1 MKDFDGIIFDMDGV
15 ILDSEKAVMDVW
27 LLLARKYGLKN
38 MEEVYLKCTGVNAQK
53 TKEIMLEFYGNDFP
67 YDKYRKEAS
76 EMFFGKYND
85 YKIPLKNGV
94 FELLDFLRENNK
106 KIILCSST
114 KKELVTKE
122 LEANGVL
129 KYFDVLVTG
138 DMVNKSKPEP
148 DIFLKAIEESKI
160 NVDKLYVIEDS
171 YNGVRSANSANL
183 KTIMV
188 PDLIM
193 PDDEMKKKAYVIK
206 NNLLEVIDYLNE

>member
-1 MKDFDGIIFDMDGV
+1 M
-15 ILDSEKAVMDVW
+15 LD
-27 LLLARKYGLKN
+27 
-38 MEEVYLKCTGVNAQK
+38 
-53 TKEIMLEFYGNDFP
+53 FYGNDFP

-76 EMFFGKYND
+76 EIFFGKYSD

-94 FELLDFLRENNK
+94 FELLDFLKKNNK

-122 LEANGVL
+122 LEANG
-129 KYFDVLVTG
+129 VLVTG

-160 NVDKLYVIEDS
+160 NVDKLYVIEYS
-171 YNGVRSANSANL
+171 YNGVRSATSANL

-193 PDDEMKKKAYVIK
+193 PDEEMKKKAQVIK

>member
-1 MKDFDGIIFDMDGV
+1 MKKFDGVIFDMDGV

-53 TKEIMLEFYGNDFP
+53 TKEIMLDYYGNDFT

-76 EMFFGKYND
+76 EIFFGKYNY

-94 FELLDFLRENNK
+94 FELLDFLKENNK

-129 KYFDVLVTG
+129 KYFDCLVTG

-171 YNGVRSANSANL
+171 YNGVRSANAANL